1 MTDQNRKKTIKT
13 IAVLGILIALTLVMA
28 FTPVGYLKVGAVS
41 ISFLMIPVAVG
52 AIAVGPW
59 AGALLGAVFGITS
72 FVQCFGADPFGF
84 VLQKSAGNVRRS
96 ASGDRRE
103 PSEKR
108 AQFHYPELPG

>member
-1 MTDQNRKKTIKT
+1 MTDQNRKQTIKT

-72 FVQCFGADPFGF
+72 FVQCFGADPF
-84 VLQKSAGNVRRS
+84 
-96 ASGDRRE
+96 
-103 PSEKR
+103 
-108 AQFHYPELPG
+108 